1 MNEYLDERLEPSPEQ
16 PVQLRD
22 DEERDEEWTEERA
35 HGAGDQT
42 EGDHGHRDGFRKGDE
57 QQDDPVDE
65 VGQNRPRV
73 RLHEPV

>member
-22 DEERDEEWTEERA
+22 DEERDEQWTEERA

-42 EGDHGHRDGFRKGDE
+42 EGNDGHRDRLRKGDQE
-57 QQDDPVDE
+57 QDDPIDE
-65 VGQNRPRV
+65 VRQNRPRV
-73 RLHEPV
+73 WLDEAV